1 MLFFEYGQNNSGGS
15 FDFDEKRGITHHVII
30 EADNAK
36 QADIRAESIGL
47 YWNGCDDGRDCPCCG
62 DRWYPSWGDTGDDEP
77 RLYGQP
83 VAEAKGTLSWM
94 KPGREIAV
102 HYANGDI
109 SWFGV
114 AEE

>member
-1 MLFFEYGQNNSGGS
+1 M
-15 FDFDEKRGITHHVII
+15 
-30 EADNAK
+30 
-36 QADIRAESIGL
+36 
-47 YWNGCDDGRDCPCCG
+47 
-62 DRWYPSWGDTGDDEP
+62 
-77 RLYGQP
+77 LYGQP
-83 VAEAKGTLSWM
+83 VAEAKGTLTWM